1 MIYIL
6 ISDMSH
12 LYQINSGTVTSI
24 MILISDIL
32 KWYIVIAMK
41 LIAYGNTSF
50 LLLMFSDNVNII
62 SILV

>member
-6 ISDMSH
+6 ISDKSH